1 MCQILKKMPNF
12 VKVTEFWISKF
23 QHILERVRILD
34 FLMWI
39 DTCANFDFIFSCLI
53 KMVNFGFS
61 SVFDAFECE
70 WFECLNG

>member
-1 MCQILKKMPNF
+1 MPNF
-12 VKVTEFWISKF
+12 EKNAEFCKSDRILNFEF